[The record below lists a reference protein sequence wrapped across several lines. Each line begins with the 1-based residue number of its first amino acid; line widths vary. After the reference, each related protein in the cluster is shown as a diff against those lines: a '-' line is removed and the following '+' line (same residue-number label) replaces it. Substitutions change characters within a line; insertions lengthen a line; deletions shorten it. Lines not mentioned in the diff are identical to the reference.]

1 MRKFLTQEISENL
14 IHAFVKSRLDYH
26 NSLLYGLRN
35 CLISK
40 MQRVQNAAARLVF
53 RTPRCCDITP
63 LLTELHWLNIKHRI
77 NFKVIPVTYRSIYG
91 TAAEYIKNLVS
102 LKQNSKYGLWSNN
115 TILLTPLAI
124 RTLPTHGDR
133 AFAVAIPRLWNSL
146 PVEIREEQSLNT
158 SK

>member
-102 LKQNSKYGLWSNN
+102 LKQNSKYGL
-115 TILLTPLAI
+115 
-124 RTLPTHGDR
+124 
-133 AFAVAIPRLWNSL
+133 
-146 PVEIREEQSLNT
+146 
-158 SK
+158 

>member
-1 MRKFLTQEISENL
+1 MGST
-14 IHAFVKSRLDYH
+14 SRLNYC
-26 NSLLYGLRN
+26 NSLLYGLPN